1 MFSVFFDYLKP
12 LNEAKIVNLTEQST
26 PSEVFNQ
33 LRIAYN
39 QGVKGIED
47 CTRLFVLNPEEDEE
61 LFEYIHDN
69 YELMRVVRW
78 ANRNILLKL
87 GKISYKTVGVH
98 LRIICSMLTKLKE
111 SGKLRADKYYILHS
125 NLTKNVLNLHYEIST
140 EELPF

>member
-1 MFSVFFDYLKP
+1 MFSVFFDYLTP

-26 PSEVFNQ
+26 PSEIFNQ

-61 LFEYIHDN
+61 LFECIHDN
-69 YELMRVVRW
+69 NELMTIVRW

-87 GKISYKTVGVH
+87 GKISYKMLGVH

-111 SGKLRADKYYILHS
+111 NGRLRADKYYILHS
-125 NLTKNVLNLHYEIST
+125 NLTKNVLDLHYEIST

>member
-26 PSEVFNQ
+26 PSEIFNQ

-87 GKISYKTVGVH
+87 GKI
-98 LRIICSMLTKLKE
+98 
-111 SGKLRADKYYILHS
+111 
-125 NLTKNVLNLHYEIST
+125 
-140 EELPF
+140 